1 MSQARAYRPV
11 PCGVRGRVS
20 AFGYFSGRD
29 EPGDL
34 VLASGDIEVVREYI
48 LSYGAWTPLI
58 SATLMALQAILALL
72 PSYIPDFANGLP
84 SAAFEGGLLS
94 LVRGA
99 LAAAISFEIAHA
111 LARCRSRWWSVSRAS
126 AVPTAGSPGTG
137 CTRC

>member
-20 AFGYFSGRD
+20 AFGCFSGRD
-29 EPGDL
+29 EPGDR

-72 PSYIPDFANGLP
+72 PSFIVDFANGLP
-84 SAAFEGGLLS
+84 SA
-94 LVRGA
+94 
-99 LAAAISFEIAHA
+99 H
-111 LARCRSRWWSVSRAS
+111 SR
-126 AVPTAGSPGTG
+126 TD
-137 CTRC
+137 C